1 MLQNY
6 KCGICDSKPDQLSHH
21 RSHIATQKHKDKRCI
36 FKLQLQS
43 MNNNELEE
51 KYNNTNIEV
60 IISKIETIHII
71 KKKENTN
78 MNNNKTIS
86 GNILWNLE
94 NNQDTNQNYNA
105 IKNKLNSI
113 IKQCHNLLY
122 GPGGSIVGIKAQ
134 NDIMR
139 ILCLKILQRQF
150 NDENS
155 ELWEKCNQVKAESN
169 LSDLQFNRYKT
180 YCMDLKEIIKKDDVI
195 KEWRIFVNKFLSK
208 VFPSIYYEDDNKFNC
223 CKSQCII
230 ELIKIINT
238 LDINDEFKDAF
249 STTCGDIHESFRAY
263 DGKSSGAKDLGQYFT
278 PRRLIHL
285 MFHGIG
291 LDKLTEP
298 MEDITIYD
306 PCMGTGGFLTRL
318 FKMGNILPE
327 NIYGCE
333 TEIDTIKFGHM
344 SMVLTTGNSRNNI
357 IKCNSLCENKFILDK
372 KFSAI
377 ITNPPFGTNMNYK
390 NLKETFEK
398 EFPDSPVKFEDI
410 YPLNTNNGA
419 CLFVQH
425 CVYMLA
431 EGGVCAIVLPD
442 GELFE
447 GNSKWSKTF
456 RKWLS
461 EKVNILTILKVA
473 SGTFERAGVKTN
485 VVVFTKDGPTQ
496 NIKFMETPKECNV
509 VKDMFTISAEEL
521 KTAGYSLDVGEY
533 LVEET
538 DNYDVPMVALRDLFT
553 IEYGSKNPNVTD
565 NDNVYPSISGGSKIS
580 KYTNEWNIPAE
591 TILIARSGSC
601 GSVNKFNT
609 NCLMGSYGFFLNKK
623 NEDYNNEY
631 IYQYLKFYQT
641 NIENLARGTAVKNLN
656 REKLYDFKIPLPS
669 LEVQQQIVDE
679 LSQIETSIETIE
691 SRITQLK
698 REKDQYKK
706 YGRKAEIREL
716 LKDSEEKMLG
726 EVCEL
731 NKISI
736 KSQDN
741 YNEIKYIALSNINE
755 GYVENIKTINFK
767 DKPSRAS
774 RKCNIGDV
782 LLGGTRPNL
791 RNHCIIT
798 EELHSDNLIVSTAFI
813 VLTPID
819 VLSKYIYNLIM
830 SDDITTLLVS
840 NCTSDPPAINITKA
854 SSIKIPIPSQEV
866 QQQCIALF
874 EEKEKFIQS
883 IDDKINQETD
893 YTDTLKKLAKDVIS
907 SFC

>member
-1 MLQNY
+1 MFQKY
-6 KCGICDSKPDQLSHH
+6 KCGICDSVQTQMSHH
-21 RSHIATQKHKDKRCI
+21 KSHLATEKHKDKCTI
-36 FKLQLQS
+36 FKLKLES
-43 MNNNELEE
+43 MSSEELKE
-51 KYNNTNIEV
+51 KYRTDDIKD
-60 IISKIETIHII
+60 IINKIETIKLPKLIIKPSTTMDISKKQISGTEIWKLETNQDSNPNYASIKSKVDSII
-71 KKKENTN
+71 KK
-78 MNNNKTIS
+78 
-86 GNILWNLE
+86 
-94 NNQDTNQNYNA
+94 
-105 IKNKLNSI
+105 
-113 IKQCHNLLY
+113 CHQLLY
-122 GPGGSIVGIKAQ
+122 GKGGSIVGTKAQ

-150 NDENS
+150 MNENS
-155 ELWEKCNQVKAESN
+155 ELWDRCNKIKEEGN
-169 LSDLQFNRYKT
+169 MSDTQFDKFKT
-180 YCMDLKEIIKKDDVI
+180 YCNDITEITKKDDVF
-195 KEWRIFVNKFLSK
+195 KVWKNFVNKFLIK
-208 VFPSIYYEDDNKFNC
+208 VFPSIYYENIDDKFNC
-223 CKSQCII
+223 NKIQCII
-230 ELIKIINT
+230 EIITIIDT
-238 LDINDEFKDAF
+238 LDIDDEFDDAF
-249 STTCGDIHESFRAY
+249 STTCGDIHESFRSY
-263 DGKSSGAKDLGQYFT
+263 GGKNSGAKALGQFFT
-278 PRRLIHL
+278 PRHLIHL

-291 LDKLTEP
+291 LDKLIEP

-318 FKMGNILPE
+318 FKMCNIPSV
-327 NIYGCE
+327 NIFGCE
-333 TEIDTIKFGHM
+333 TEIDTIKFGEM

-357 IKCNSLCENKFILDK
+357 IKCDSLCENKFILDK

-377 ITNPPFGTNMNYK
+377 VTNPPFGTSMKYK
-390 NLKETFEK
+390 DLKETYEK
-398 EFPDSPVKFEDI
+398 KFPDSPVKFEDI
-410 YPLNTNNGA
+410 YPLKTNNGA

-431 EGGVCAIVLPD
+431 EGGFCAIVLPD

-461 EKVNILTILKVA
+461 EKVNIRTILKVA
-473 SGTFERAGVKTN
+473 SGTFEHAGVKTN

-496 NIKFMETPKECNV
+496 NIHFMETPKECNV

-521 KTAGYSLDVGEY
+521 KSAGYSLDVGEY

-538 DNYDVPMVALRDLFT
+538 NNYDVPMVALRDLFT

-691 SRITQLK
+691 SRIAQLK

-706 YGRKAEIREL
+706 YGRKAEIREM
-716 LKDSEEKMLG
+716 LKDSEIKNLKDFYNIKYGNRNPTNTEDEAIYPSISG
-726 EVCEL
+726 GS
-731 NKISI
+731 KISKYTNQWNI
-736 KSQDN
+736 PENTILIARSGSCGSVNMFDTKCLMGSYGFFLDKKIDTVNTQFN
-741 YNEIKYIALSNINE
+741 YYYLKEYQPCI
-755 GYVENIKTINFK
+755 ENLARGTAVKNLNR
-767 DKPSRAS
+767 DKLY
-774 RKCNIGDV
+774 D
-782 LLGGTRPNL
+782 
-791 RNHCIIT
+791 
-798 EELHSDNLIVSTAFI
+798 F
-813 VLTPID
+813 
-819 VLSKYIYNLIM
+819 
-830 SDDITTLLVS
+830 
-840 NCTSDPPAINITKA
+840 
-854 SSIKIPIPSQEV
+854 KIPLPSQEI
-866 QQQCIALF
+866 QQQYIALF
-874 EEKEKFIQS
+874 EEKEKCIKS
-883 IDDKINQETD
+883 IDEKINNEKEYITH
-893 YTDTLKKLAKDVIS
+893 LKQMAKDVIS

>member
-1 MLQNY
+1 MPQNY

-21 RSHIATQKHKDKRCI
+21 KSHLYTQKHIDKTSI
-36 FKLQLQS
+36 FRLKLQTLSSTELQTQ
-43 MNNNELEE
+43 
-51 KYNNTNIEV
+51 YNLTNIDE
-60 IISKIETIHII
+60 IINKQETIKLIKII
-71 KKKENTN
+71 KKKPETQLK
-78 MNNNKTIS
+78 KTIS
-86 GNILWNLE
+86 GETIWNLE
-94 NNQDTNQNYNA
+94 TNQDLNPNYA
-105 IKNKLNSI
+105 SIKSKLDSV
-113 IKQCHNLLY
+113 IKKCHDLLY
-122 GPGGSIVGIKAQ
+122 SKGGSIVGTKAQ

-139 ILCLKILQRQF
+139 LLCLKIIQSQF
-150 NDENS
+150 SDENS
-155 ELWEKCNQVKAESN
+155 ELWDRCNQVKSN
-169 LSDLQFNRYKT
+169 ENMSDTQFAKFKS
-180 YCMDLKEIIKKDDVI
+180 YCNDINEITKKDNVF
-195 KEWRIFVNKFLSK
+195 KEWRIFVNKYLSK
-208 VFPSIYYEDDNKFNC
+208 VFPSIYYENDNKFNC
-223 CKSQCII
+223 DKIQCIC
-230 ELIKIINT
+230 ELIRIIDS
-238 LDINDEFKDAF
+238 LDINEEFKDAF
-249 STTCGDIHESFRAY
+249 STTCGDIHESFRSY
-263 DGKSSGAKDLGQYFT
+263 GGKNSGAKALGQFFT
-278 PRRLIHL
+278 PRHLIHL

-291 LDKLTEP
+291 LDKLIEP

-318 FKMGNILPE
+318 FKMCNIPSE

-333 TEIDTIKFGHM
+333 TEIDTIKFGEM

-357 IKCNSLCENKFILDK
+357 IKCDSLCENTFIIDK
-372 KFSAI
+372 KFNAI
-377 ITNPPFGTNMNYK
+377 VTNPPFGTKMNYK
-390 NLKETFEK
+390 DLKATFEK
-398 EFPDSPVKFEDI
+398 KFPEATVKFEDI
-410 YPLNTNNGA
+410 YPLKTNNGA

-425 CVYMLA
+425 CVHMLA
-431 EGGVCAIVLPD
+431 EGGFCAIVLPD

-447 GNSKWSKTF
+447 GNSKWSKNF

-461 EKVNILTILKVA
+461 EQVNIRTILKVA
-473 SGTFERAGVKTN
+473 SGTFEHAGVKTN

-496 NIKFMETPKECNV
+496 NIHFMETPKECNV

-521 KTAGYSLDVGEY
+521 KNAGYSLDVGEY

-538 DNYDVPMVALRDLFT
+538 DNYDVPMVALGDLFT

-656 REKLYDFKIPLPS
+656 REKLYNFKIPLPS

-716 LKDSEEKMLG
+716 LKDSEEKTLG

-731 NKISI
+731 NEKGNTNTKSITNTGEYPFYSASVKNPVGTHNSYCFDGSEYILFIKSGGNGKNPISYSHGIGKVYYVTGKTSGNTEVVKISV
-736 KSQDN
+736 KVN
-741 YNEIKYIALSNINE
+741 
-755 GYVENIKTINFK
+755 
-767 DKPSRAS
+767 
-774 RKCNIGDV
+774 
-782 LLGGTRPNL
+782 
-791 RNHCIIT
+791 
-798 EELHSDNLIVSTAFI
+798 VS
-813 VLTPID
+813 L
-819 VLSKYIYNLIM
+819 KYIYNYLK
-830 SDDITTLLVS
+830 SKQLVIQKFAKYS
-840 NCTSDPPAINITKA
+840 ANGNLGHTNMKKLNEF
-854 SSIKIPIPSQEV
+854 KIPIPSQEI
-866 QQQCIALF
+866 QEQCITLF

-883 IDDKINQETD
+883 IVDKINSEKT
-893 YTDTLKKLAKDVIS
+893 YIEELKQLAKDVIS